1 MQAAKGWVV
10 GDKTIRV
17 LCVGVDA
24 PQAPD
29 ETWGPFA
36 YEGVADLQQVAAHA
50 GGAGAVLIGADA
62 LPAQPEPATW
72 AQAAGDCAWLVVAAD
87 PAPELVLRCLQLGAH
102 DVVSPDE
109 LVLPGWPRRLRA
121 AVEHRSRER
130 EMNHAHATD
139 LATGLPNRRQLVE
152 HTAQLLAL
160 RERESVP
167 LPVNLVVLRLDGLGA
182 VEAAHGAASAQV
194 VRRKL
199 AVRLRASVRASDV
212 VASLGADAFALLL
225 PSAESP
231 EGAEFVVG
239 KLRRAMREPVAVAGS
254 TVGVVAHIGL
264 AQHPRDGDDAEAL
277 LRRAAAEALAAA
289 DAPPRGA
296 AND

>member
-1 MQAAKGWVV
+1 M

-24 PQAPD
+24 PQASGEP
-29 ETWGPFA
+29 WGPFA
-36 YEGVADLQQVAAHA
+36 YEGVADLQQLAAHA
-50 GGAGAVLIGADA
+50 GGAGAVLVGADA
-62 LPAQPEPATW
+62 LTSRPEPASW

-87 PAPELVLRCLQLGAH
+87 PAPELVLRCLRLGAQ
-102 DVVSPDE
+102 DVVAPDE
-109 LVLPGWPRRLRA
+109 LALPGWPRRLRA
-121 AVEHRSRER
+121 AIERRSRER
-130 EMNHAHATD
+130 EVNHAHATD

-160 RERESVP
+160 RERESAP
-167 LPVNLVVLRLDGLGA
+167 LPVSLVVLRLDGLGA
-182 VEAAHGAASAQV
+182 VEAAHGAESAQV

-254 TVGVVAHIGL
+254 AVGVVAHLGL
-264 AQHPRDGDDAEAL
+264 AQHPRDGEDAQAL
-277 LRRAAAEALAAA
+277 LRRAAAAALAAA
-289 DAPPRGA
+289 ADAGRSA